1 MLPSRKTP
9 YRERIPVKLTES
21 EFDEFVLKHLP
32 KKSYGPS
39 YKIPLFK
46 IFNYILYVLYTG
58 CQWKMIP
65 IEKDKTGKP
74 EIHYTR
80 IFRIFSYADLRF
92 KNGKSTVRLLTY
104 LKIQFLGFM
113 KKDSLMQ
120 LSFME
125 MEQQQ
130 LQKKAEIV

>member
-1 MLPSRKTP
+1 MPHSRKTP
-9 YRERIPVKLTES
+9 YRERIPVKLMKS
-21 EFDEFVLKHLP
+21 EFNEFALKHLP

-74 EIHYTR
+74 EIHYT
-80 IFRIFSYADLRF
+80 
-92 KNGKSTVRLLTY
+92 V
-104 LKIQFLGFM
+104 FLGFF
-113 KKDSLMQ
+113 KKRWRL
-120 LSFME
+120 FR
-125 MEQQQ
+125 
-130 LQKKAEIV
+130 LQRS